1 MTLRSLSHAPLDDT
15 AAPWLLVA
23 LHGWGAN
30 AEDLAG
36 LAPYLRLPK
45 FAMIFPDAP
54 LPHPQVPGGRMWY
67 GFPFGYDFRSP
78 PDFTAQDDLQSSRQQ
93 LQDWLLALEQTT
105 EIPLQRTVLAGFS
118 QGGAMTLDVGSQLP
132 LAGQIILSG
141 YLHGPLTPPVAPRPM
156 LVVHGIH
163 DPVVPVQLAQ
173 VTVNA
178 LEAVG
183 QSVDYVELPMGHE
196 ILPEI
201 IQKIT
206 DFCEDLRLQGS
217 GIAP

>member
-1 MTLRSLSHAPLDDT
+1 MTLRSLSQSPLDST
-15 AAPWLLVA
+15 AELWLLVA

-36 LAPYLRLPK
+36 LAPYLRLPT

-78 PDFTAQDDLQSSRQQ
+78 PDFTAQADLQDSRHQ
-93 LQDWLLALEQTT
+93 LRDWLLSLEQTT
-105 EIPLQRTVLAGFS
+105 GIPLQRTVLAGFS

-141 YLHGPLTPPVAPRPM
+141 YLHGPLSPPVAPRPM

-173 VTVNA
+173 ITVNA
-178 LEAVG
+178 LEAAG
-183 QSVDYVELPMGHE
+183 QLVDYVELPMGHE